1 MTIFIFIFIFGLLI
15 GSFLNVCIYR
25 IPKKESIVFPA
36 SHCPNCNHAL
46 KWYDLFPVFSY
57 IFLGGKCRY
66 CNSKISPR
74 YAIVE
79 SLNAIMYLF
88 LFWYFGL
95 SIDFL
100 FYAIIISLL
109 IIITF
114 IDIEYMEI
122 PDVLVL
128 SILGTSIVHKLVN
141 YFIFDKNFEI
151 WSSILGL
158 LVSGFIFLIIIVA
171 SKGGMGGG
179 DMTLIA
185 SLGFVLGL
193 KKIML
198 TIFLSFVLA
207 SIISIFLLITKLK
220 TRKDPIPFGPFIVL
234 AFIIVLFFGERI
246 LLWYSYR

>member
-1 MTIFIFIFIFGLLI
+1 MQLCICFYFGILDYLLI
-15 GSFLNVCIYR
+15 
-25 IPKKESIVFPA
+25 
-36 SHCPNCNHAL
+36 
-46 KWYDLFPVFSY
+46 
-57 IFLGGKCRY
+57 
-66 CNSKISPR
+66 
-74 YAIVE
+74 
-79 SLNAIMYLF
+79 
-88 LFWYFGL
+88 
-95 SIDFL
+95 L

-151 WSSILGL
+151 WNSILGL

-185 SLGFVLGL
+185 SLGL
-193 KKIML
+193 
-198 TIFLSFVLA
+198 FL
-207 SIISIFLLITKLK
+207 
-220 TRKDPIPFGPFIVL
+220 D
-234 AFIIVLFFGERI
+234 
-246 LLWYSYR
+246 

>member
-1 MTIFIFIFIFGLLI
+1 
-15 GSFLNVCIYR
+15 
-25 IPKKESIVFPA
+25 
-36 SHCPNCNHAL
+36 
-46 KWYDLFPVFSY
+46 
-57 IFLGGKCRY
+57 
-66 CNSKISPR
+66 
-74 YAIVE
+74 
-79 SLNAIMYLF
+79 MYLF

-100 FYAIIISLL
+100 FYAIIILF